1 MIDEQRYRELI
12 QQLATGGITGNKTYH
27 QYRDQYIPRD
37 SESMDYAHG
46 GGVGSMMKAK
56 RGLVNEPGGYAGYEG
71 NYYGGGADYMRP
83 LGYVEDETIDV
94 EDLTLPKRTGNFKIS
109 AAKPLNDQSGTI
121 AAAPNIMENAGV
133 QSIEGSLIN
142 DDFRND
148 RIRSMVPPNGRFSEF
163 DKARMGAP
171 ANTSLGYRDKIRDMV
186 PAGYEN
192 MNALEKDIANVA
204 YNTSQKEFDS
214 LDDGAAYEEIPGF
227 NFKDAPTSLSSRFK
241 NPEFLDNPNR
251 GWWDSGVVSRGNPEK
266 SLVNK
271 VKGGFNKFG
280 NWAKGIMDNTMVGKF
295 AAMNDATNPNAA
307 NYNPKLESQI
317 DFLEKNNMYGK
328 NTASGLPQIQGGV
341 LAGKNLQSLFGTN
354 DYLGMLEKKQ
364 DYFEKR
370 IKANKKYNK
379 DTYAS
384 TLAEIEKEKQRQA
397 IETQK
402 AIEAEKAQA
411 KSYNI
416 GPRGGG
422 AGDSSRGH
430 MGGISQAQADAVGA
444 ANAAAGYG
452 GWGLADGGII
462 NLIKR

>member
-94 EDLTLPKRTGNFKIS
+94 EDLTLPKRIGNFKIS

-121 AAAPNIMENAGV
+121 AATPNIMENAGV
-133 QSIEGSLIN
+133 KSIEGSLIN

-148 RIRSMVPPNGRFSEF
+148 RIRSMVPPSGRFSEF

-171 ANTSLGYRDKIRDMV
+171 VNTSLGYRDRIRDMV

-204 YNTSQKEFDS
+204 YNTSQEEFDG
-214 LDDGAAYEEIPGF
+214 DF
-227 NFKDAPTSLSSRFK
+227 NSDFYNDTTKNMRLEGEPWLAENWNVGDIFNKDTTLTGYQKFPKGDIWNNKDKYLAK
-241 NPEFLDNPNR
+241 Q
-251 GWWDSGVVSRGNPEK
+251 
-266 SLVNK
+266 NK
-271 VKGGFNKFG
+271 VKEGSNSFG
-280 NWAKGIMDNTMVGKF
+280 IKNIFDNTLLGKF

-307 NYNPKLESQI
+307 NYNPKLASQI

-370 IKANKKYNK
+370 IKSN
-379 DTYAS
+379 
-384 TLAEIEKEKQRQA
+384 
-397 IETQK
+397 
-402 AIEAEKAQA
+402 
-411 KSYNI
+411 
-416 GPRGGG
+416 
-422 AGDSSRGH
+422 
-430 MGGISQAQADAVGA
+430 
-444 ANAAAGYG
+444 
-452 GWGLADGGII
+452 
-462 NLIKR
+462 